1 MIASDT
7 FRATAEQFASTGV
20 LGVREAL
27 EKGLAAL
34 ETANAHSRHN
44 LEAVAASVSAVAR
57 GFETLGAHAAETAR
71 KAVDEQSDTLRALG
85 SASTVQ
91 EALELQQTLARS
103 GMELCMG
110 QFARTSEI
118 LATAFQESLRPL
130 NDRLAATVEA
140 VQSSR

>member
-7 FRATAEQFASTGV
+7 FRATAEQFASSGV
-20 LGVREAL
+20 LGAREAL
-27 EKGLAAL
+27 EKGLTAL
-34 ETANAHSRHN
+34 ETVNLHSRQN

-71 KAVDEQSDTLRALG
+71 KAIDDQSETLRALG
-85 SASTVQ
+85 SASTMQ
-91 EALELQQTLARS
+91 EALELQQTLARA
-103 GMELCMG
+103 GLEMCMG

-118 LATAFQESLRPL
+118 MANAFQESLRPL
-130 NDRLAATVEA
+130 NERLAATVEA